1 MKKLIFI
8 IGAIAISFAI
18 FINVDSEMNIVNDP
32 NGINSIRIN
41 GINYTES
48 EKVIEIISILKNY
61 DVEMIKD
68 PFPIQTDDV
77 NLTTQIRYLD
87 GASFQDFVY
96 VVAV

>member
-48 EKVIEIISILKNY
+48 EKVIEIIISKTGVDTEDINENSY
-61 DVEMIKD
+61 FE
-68 PFPIQTDDV
+68 DDTFEK
-77 NLTTQIRYLD
+77 LMFFYKYYRL
-87 GASFQDFVY
+87 F
-96 VVAV
+96 